1 MPENP
6 TKTEPEL
13 VSVKGVLEHFGMPR
27 PTLYGLIKRGK
38 IPVHRQQQEAWHTRE
53 RYLFS
58 IPEVEA
64 ALKGFAAKSHRNTTN
79 NTKGGKR
86 RG

>member
-1 MPENP
+1 
-6 TKTEPEL
+6 
-13 VSVKGVLEHFGMPR
+13 MPR
-27 PTLYGLIKRGK
+27 PTLYRLLKQGK
-38 IPVHRQQQEAWHTRE
+38 IPVHRQQQEAWHTQE

-64 ALKGFAAKSHRNTTN
+64 AFKEFATKSHRNTTN
-79 NTKGGKR
+79 TAKGGKR

>member
-1 MPENP
+1 MPEKA
-6 TKTEPEL
+6 TKTELEL

-27 PTLYGLIKRGK
+27 ATLYRLIDLGK
-38 IPVHRQQQEAWHTRE
+38 IPVHRQQQEPWHTGE

-64 ALKGFAAKSHRNTTN
+64 AFKEFATKPHRNTARN
-79 NTKGGKR
+79 AKGGKR
-86 RG
+86 HG